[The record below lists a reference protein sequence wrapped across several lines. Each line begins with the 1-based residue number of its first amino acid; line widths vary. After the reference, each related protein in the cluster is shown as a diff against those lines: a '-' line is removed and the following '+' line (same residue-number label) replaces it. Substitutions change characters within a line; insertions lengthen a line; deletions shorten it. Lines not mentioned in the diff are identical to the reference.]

1 MIFFTNKLKGVEKGK
16 KTMTTEMKV
25 LLLGGREY
33 KSKAGVE
40 LIELFFLNLDLMC
53 QAIRT
58 MEKADFELM
67 FVEAPVYSAE
77 NPNVYN
83 LLLEDNGFS
92 KVIAGV
98 ELAGKFVF
106 EIKNK

>member
-1 MIFFTNKLKGVEKGK
+1 
-16 KTMTTEMKV
+16 MTTEMRV

-33 KSKAGVE
+33 KSKTGTE
-40 LIELFFLNLDLMC
+40 LIELFFLNLDLKT

-58 MEKADFELM
+58 MEKVNYELL
-67 FVEAPVYSAE
+67 FVDCPVYSAE

-92 KVIAGV
+92 KNISGC
-98 ELAGKFVF
+98 ELIGKFQF
-106 EIKNK
+106 EVKSDKVK